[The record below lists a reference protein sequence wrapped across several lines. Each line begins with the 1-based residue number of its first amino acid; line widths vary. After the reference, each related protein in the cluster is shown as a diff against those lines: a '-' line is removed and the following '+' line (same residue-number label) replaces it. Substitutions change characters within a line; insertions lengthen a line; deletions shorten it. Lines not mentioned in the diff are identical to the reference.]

1 LEMKK
6 GKENDKQVEKCSHK
20 DCKKEATCLFADGY
34 MNVFKLCQEHFIEK
48 AKEWGMPSAQ

>member
-1 LEMKK
+1 MKK